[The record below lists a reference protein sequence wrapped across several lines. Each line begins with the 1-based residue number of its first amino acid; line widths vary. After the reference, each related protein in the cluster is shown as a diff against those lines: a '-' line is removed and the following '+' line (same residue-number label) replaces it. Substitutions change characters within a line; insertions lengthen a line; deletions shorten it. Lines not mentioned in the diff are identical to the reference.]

1 MYAIVVGS
9 ESRPWK
15 SKYRLAPTL
24 ARSEPITKEPEQ
36 WSLEATTVAGMWS
49 TTTQNI
55 AAMSGGSII
64 IHASTARSC
73 GQCSRAVVASAG
85 PSCHTPRKRATN
97 RNSVK

>member
-1 MYAIVVGS
+1 
-9 ESRPWK
+9 
-15 SKYRLAPTL
+15 
-24 ARSEPITKEPEQ
+24 
-36 WSLEATTVAGMWS
+36 MWS

-97 RNSVK
+97 KNSVK